1 MRIMRHISRIIIST
15 LTIMCAMS
23 CKSETKT
30 LLPNVSGKAGEVIIV
45 VGKDSWEG
53 NLGNEIGSLLARDCD
68 YLPQR
73 EPLYSLVNLSPAAFS
88 DMFKLHRNIVI
99 FNIDSTVT
107 KQGVVYRT
115 DVWAHP
121 QCVIQ
126 VNASCADSAIVVLN
140 KNGENITGAI
150 EQAERNR
157 VIANTLLYEEPK
169 LGNVVDKMIG
179 GKVHFPIGYRLMKAT
194 DDFIWI
200 ADEKQYSTQ
209 GVFVYKYPATDK
221 DPFSEENIISRRNA
235 FLKEYVPGMAE
246 NSYMTTSVFVKP
258 GIKFLKYHDLDF
270 VETRGLWEVYNDY
283 MGGPFVSHSFY
294 SKDGKYIIVLEA
306 WVYAPKYDK
315 RQYLRQTESLLY
327 SFEWDKDGNDA
338 NSEK

>member
-1 MRIMRHISRIIIST
+1 MRNIVKIIFGIIAT
-15 LTIMCAMS
+15 LSAVS
-23 CKSETKT
+23 CGNNTKP
-30 LLPNVSGKAGEVIIV
+30 LLPNVSGKAGEVIVV
-45 VGKDSWEG
+45 VGKDNWEG
-53 NLGNEIGSLLARDCD
+53 NLGNEIGSLLARDCE

-73 EPLYSLVNLSPAAFS
+73 EPLYSLVNLAPSAFS
-88 DMFKLHRNIVI
+88 DMFKLHRNILI
-99 FNIDSTVT
+99 FNIDSSVA
-107 KQGVVYRT
+107 KQGVIYRT
-115 DVWAHP
+115 DVWARP

-126 VNASCADSAIVVLN
+126 VNATCADSAIVVLR
-140 KNGENITGAI
+140 KNGENIAGAI

-169 LGNVVDKMIG
+169 LGEVVSKMIG
-179 GKVHFPIGYRLMKAT
+179 GRIHFPVGYNLKKVT

-209 GVFVYKYPATDK
+209 GVFVYKYPVTDK
-221 DPFSEENIISRRNA
+221 TPFTEEIIARRNA
-235 FLKEYVPGMAE
+235 FLKEYVPATAE
-246 NSYMTTSVFVKP
+246 GSYMTTSVFVKP
-258 GIKFLKYHDLDF
+258 GIKFLKYHNLDF

-294 SKDGKYIIVLEA
+294 SKDGKEIIVLEA

-327 SFEWDKDGNDA
+327 SFEWDKDGNDG
-338 NSEK
+338 K

>member
-1 MRIMRHISRIIIST
+1 MRNIVKIIFGIIAT
-15 LTIMCAMS
+15 LSAVS
-23 CKSETKT
+23 CGNNTKP
-30 LLPNVSGKAGEVIIV
+30 LLPNVSGKAGEVIVV
-45 VGKDSWEG
+45 VGKDNWEG
-53 NLGNEIGSLLARDCD
+53 NLGNEIGSLLARDCE

-73 EPLYSLVNLSPAAFS
+73 EPLYSLVNLAPSAFS
-88 DMFKLHRNIVI
+88 DMFKLHRNILI
-99 FNIDSTVT
+99 FNIASSVA
-107 KQGVVYRT
+107 KQGVIYRT
-115 DVWAHP
+115 DVWARP

-126 VNASCADSAIVVLN
+126 VNATCSDSAIVVLR
-140 KNGENITGAI
+140 KNGENIAGAI

-169 LGNVVDKMIG
+169 LGEVVSKMIG
-179 GKVHFPIGYRLMKAT
+179 GRIHFPVGYNLKKVT

-209 GVFVYKYPATDK
+209 GVFVYKYPVTDK
-221 DPFSEENIISRRNA
+221 TPFTEENIITRRNA
-235 FLKEYVPGMAE
+235 FLKEYVPATAE
-246 NSYMTTSVFVKP
+246 GSYMTTSVFVKP
-258 GIKFLKYHDLDF
+258 GIKFLKYHNLDF

-294 SKDGKYIIVLEA
+294 SKDGKEIIVLEA

-327 SFEWDKDGNDA
+327 SFEWDKDENDG
-338 NSEK
+338 K

>member
-1 MRIMRHISRIIIST
+1 MRHLSKIT
-15 LTIMCAMS
+15 ACALVLLSAIS
-23 CKSETKT
+23 CKTSTKT

-53 NLGNEIGSLLARDCD
+53 NLGNEIGSLLARDCE

-73 EPLYSLVNLSPAAFS
+73 EPLYSLVNLSPAAFT
-88 DMFKLHRNIVI
+88 DMFKLHRNILI

-126 VNASCADSAIVVLN
+126 VNAPCADSAIVVLQR
-140 KNGENITGAI
+140 NGENITGAI

-157 VIANTLLYEEPK
+157 VIANTLLYEESK
-169 LGNVVDKMIG
+169 LGDVVDKMIG
-179 GKVHFPIGYRLMKAT
+179 GKVHFPIGYTLKKAT

-209 GVFVYKYPATDK
+209 GVFIYKYPATDK
-221 DPFSEENIISRRNA
+221 DPFSEENIIAYRNA

-270 VETRGLWEVYNDY
+270 AETRGLWEVYNDY

-294 SKDGKYIIVLEA
+294 SKDGKEIIVLEA

-327 SFEWDKDGNDA
+327 SFEWDNSGNDA

>member
-1 MRIMRHISRIIIST
+1 MKHISRIIICALALLS
-15 LTIMCAMS
+15 AMS
-23 CKSETKT
+23 CKTNTKA

-45 VGKDSWEG
+45 VGKDYWEG

-73 EPLYSLVNLSPAAFS
+73 EPLYSLVNLSPGAFS

-126 VNASCADSAIVVLN
+126 VNASCPDSAIVVLN
-140 KNGENITGAI
+140 RNGENITGAI

-157 VIANTLLYEEPK
+157 VIANTLLYEESK
-169 LGNVVDKMIG
+169 LGDVVADMIG
-179 GKVHFPIGYRLMKAT
+179 GRVHFPIGYTLKKVT

-200 ADEKQYSTQ
+200 ADEKQYSIQ
-209 GVFVYKYPATDK
+209 GVFVYKYPATDRE
-221 DPFSEENIISRRNA
+221 PFSEENIIARRNA
-235 FLKEYVPGMAE
+235 FLKKYVPGMVE
-246 NSYMTTSVFVKP
+246 DSYMTTSMFVKP
-258 GIKFLKYHDLDF
+258 GIRFLKYHDLDF
-270 VETRGLWEVYNDY
+270 VETRGLWDTYNDY

-294 SKDGKYIIVLEA
+294 SKDGKDIIVLEA

-327 SFEWDKDGNDA
+327 SFEWDDNGNEA
-338 NSEK
+338 ESKK

>member
-1 MRIMRHISRIIIST
+1 MRSITKIIVCLTAMIS
-15 LTIMCAMS
+15 AMS
-23 CKSETKT
+23 CGNGTKP

-45 VGKDSWEG
+45 VGKDYWEG
-53 NLGNEIGSLLARDCD
+53 NLGNEIGGLLARDCE

-126 VNASCADSAIVVLN
+126 VNAPCADSAIVVLE

-157 VIANTLLYEEPK
+157 VIANTLLYEESK
-169 LGNVVDKMIG
+169 LGDVVDRMVG
-179 GKVHFPIGYRLMKAT
+179 GRLHFPIGYNLKKAT

-200 ADEKQYSTQ
+200 ADEKQYTNQ
-209 GVFVYKYPATDK
+209 GIFVYKYPVTNP
-221 DPFSEENIISRRNA
+221 DPFSEENIIAKRNE
-235 FLKEYVPGMAE
+235 FLKKYVPGSVDG
-246 NSYMTTSVFVKP
+246 SYMTTSAFVKP

-294 SKDGKYIIVLEA
+294 SKDGMEIIVLEA

-327 SFEWDKDGNDA
+327 SFEWDKDGKDA
-338 NSEK
+338 DSEK

>member
-1 MRIMRHISRIIIST
+1 MKKIIKTFICIAALIS
-15 LTIMCAMS
+15 AVS
-23 CKSETKT
+23 CMNNTKT

-45 VGKDSWEG
+45 VGKDNWEG
-53 NLGNEIGSLLARDCD
+53 NLGNEIGGLLARDCE

-73 EPLYSLVNLSPAAFS
+73 EPLYSLVNLSPGAFS

-99 FNIDSTVT
+99 FNIDSTVV

-126 VNASCADSAIVVLN
+126 VNASCADSAIVVLE

-157 VIANTLLYEEPK
+157 VIANTLLYEESK
-169 LGNVVDKMIG
+169 LGDVVAKMIG
-179 GKVHFPIGYRLMKAT
+179 GRVHFPVGYNLKKVT

-209 GVFVYKYPATDK
+209 GVFIYKYPATDE
-221 DPFSEENIISRRNA
+221 DPFSEENIIARRNV
-235 FLKEYVPGMAE
+235 FLKEYVPATAE

-258 GIKFLKYHDLDF
+258 GIKFLKYHNLDF

-294 SKDGKYIIVLEA
+294 SKDGKDIIVLEA

-327 SFEWDKDGNDA
+327 SFEWDEDGNDG
-338 NSEK
+338 K

>member
-1 MRIMRHISRIIIST
+1 MRNISRIVICVVALISA
-15 LTIMCAMS
+15 IS
-23 CKSETKT
+23 CRNNTKP
-30 LLPNVSGKAGEVIIV
+30 LLPNVSGKAGEVIV
-45 VGKDSWEG
+45 VIGKDNWEG
-53 NLGNEIGSLLARDCD
+53 NLGNEIGSLLARDCE

-73 EPLYSLVNLSPAAFS
+73 EPLYSLVNLSPAAFT

-126 VNASCADSAIVVLN
+126 VNASCADSAVVVLN
-140 KNGENITGAI
+140 RNGENITGAI

-157 VIANTLLYEEPK
+157 VIANTLLYEESK
-169 LGNVVDKMIG
+169 LADVVDKMIG
-179 GKVHFPIGYRLMKAT
+179 GKVHFPIGYTLKKVT

-200 ADEKQYSTQ
+200 ADEKQYTTQ
-209 GVFVYKYPATDK
+209 GIFIYKYPATDEQ
-221 DPFSEENIISRRNA
+221 PFSEENIISRRNA
-235 FLKEYVPGMAE
+235 FLKEYVPGMLD
-246 NSYMTTSVFVKP
+246 NTYMTTSVFVKP

-270 VETRGLWEVYNDY
+270 VETRGLWEVYNDF

-294 SKDGKYIIVLEA
+294 SKDGKDIIVLEA

-327 SFEWDKDGNDA
+327 SFEWD
-338 NSEK
+338 NSGDDDNSDK

>member
-1 MRIMRHISRIIIST
+1 MRALSKIFTYAI
-15 LTIMCAMS
+15 AMVS
-23 CKSETKT
+23 AVACGNNTKV

-45 VGKDSWEG
+45 VGKDNWEG
-53 NLGNEIGSLLARDCD
+53 NLGNEIGGLLARDCE

-73 EPLYSLVNLSPAAFS
+73 EPLYSLVNLSPSAFT
-88 DMFKLHRNIVI
+88 DMFKIHRNIVI
-99 FNIDSTVT
+99 FNIDSTAS

-115 DVWAHP
+115 DVWARP

-126 VNASCADSAIVVLN
+126 INATCADSAIAVLK
-140 KNGENITGAI
+140 KNGESITGAI

-157 VIANTLLYEEPK
+157 VIGNTLLYEESK
-169 LGNVVDKMIG
+169 LGDVVDEMIG
-179 GKVHFPIGYRLMKAT
+179 GRVHFPVGYNLKKVT

-200 ADEKQYSTQ
+200 ADEKQYTNQ
-209 GVFVYKYPATDK
+209 GVFVYKYPVMDEN
-221 DPFSEENIISRRNA
+221 PFSEENIIAKRNE
-235 FLKEYVPGMAE
+235 FLKKYVPGSME
-246 NSYMTTSVFVKP
+246 DSYMTTSMFVKP

-294 SKDGKYIIVLEA
+294 SKDGKEIIVLEA

-327 SFEWDKDGNDA
+327 SFEWDKEENKA
-338 NSEK
+338 N

>member
-1 MRIMRHISRIIIST
+1 MNMMKRIST
-15 LTIMCAMS
+15 ILICMLALVS
-23 CKSETKT
+23 AFSWRNKTKP
-30 LLPNVSGKAGEVIIV
+30 LLPNVSGKAGEVIV
-45 VGKDSWEG
+45 VIGKDNWEG

-73 EPLYSLVNLSPAAFS
+73 EPLYSLVNLSPAAFT

-126 VNASCADSAIVVLN
+126 VNASCADSAAVVLDR
-140 KNGENITGAI
+140 NGENITGAI

-157 VIANTLLYEEPK
+157 VIANTLLYEESK
-169 LGNVVDKMIG
+169 LADVVDNMIG
-179 GKVHFPIGYRLMKAT
+179 GKVHFPVGYTLKKAT

-200 ADEKQYSTQ
+200 ADEKQYTTQ
-209 GVFVYKYPATDK
+209 GIFIYKYPATDEE
-221 DPFSEENIISRRNA
+221 PFSEENIIAKRNE
-235 FLKEYVPGMAE
+235 FLKEYVPGMLD
-246 NSYMTTSVFVKP
+246 NTYMTTSVFVKP
-258 GIKFLKYHDLDF
+258 GIKFLKYHDMDF
-270 VETRGLWEVYNDY
+270 VETRGLWEVYNDF

-294 SKDGKYIIVLEA
+294 SKDGKDIIVLEA

-327 SFEWDKDGNDA
+327 SFEWDEDGNE
-338 NSEK
+338 SK

>member
-1 MRIMRHISRIIIST
+1 MRNIVKIIFGIIAT
-15 LTIMCAMS
+15 LSAVS
-23 CKSETKT
+23 CGNNTKP
-30 LLPNVSGKAGEVIIV
+30 LLPNVSGKAGEVIVV
-45 VGKDSWEG
+45 VGKDNWEG
-53 NLGNEIGSLLARDCD
+53 NLGNEIGSLLARDCE

-73 EPLYSLVNLSPAAFS
+73 EPLYSLVNLAPSAFS
-88 DMFKLHRNIVI
+88 DMFKLHRNILI
-99 FNIDSTVT
+99 FNIASSVA
-107 KQGVVYRT
+107 KQGVIYRT
-115 DVWAHP
+115 DVWARP

-126 VNASCADSAIVVLN
+126 VNATCADSAIVVLR
-140 KNGENITGAI
+140 KNGENIAGAI

-169 LGNVVDKMIG
+169 LGEVVSKMIG
-179 GKVHFPIGYRLMKAT
+179 GRIHFPVGYNLKKVT

-209 GVFVYKYPATDK
+209 GVFVYKYPVTDK
-221 DPFSEENIISRRNA
+221 TPFTEENIIARRNA
-235 FLKEYVPGMAE
+235 FLKEYVPATAE
-246 NSYMTTSVFVKP
+246 GSYMTTSVFVKP
-258 GIKFLKYHDLDF
+258 GIKFLKYHNLDF

-294 SKDGKYIIVLEA
+294 SKDGKEIIVLEA

-327 SFEWDKDGNDA
+327 SFEWDKDENDG
-338 NSEK
+338 K

>member
-1 MRIMRHISRIIIST
+1 MRNIVKIIFGIIAT
-15 LTIMCAMS
+15 LSAVS
-23 CKSETKT
+23 CGNNTKP
-30 LLPNVSGKAGEVIIV
+30 LLPNVSGKAGEVIVV
-45 VGKDSWEG
+45 VGKDNWEG
-53 NLGNEIGSLLARDCD
+53 NLGNEIGSLLARDCE

-73 EPLYSLVNLSPAAFS
+73 EPLYSLVNLAPSAFS
-88 DMFKLHRNIVI
+88 DMFKLHRNILI
-99 FNIDSTVT
+99 FNIDSSVA
-107 KQGVVYRT
+107 KQGVIYRT
-115 DVWAHP
+115 DVWARP

-126 VNASCADSAIVVLN
+126 VNATCADSAIVVLR
-140 KNGENITGAI
+140 KNGENIAGAI

-169 LGNVVDKMIG
+169 LGEVVSKMIG
-179 GKVHFPIGYRLMKAT
+179 GRIHFPVGYNLKKVT

-209 GVFVYKYPATDK
+209 GVFVYKYPVTDK
-221 DPFSEENIISRRNA
+221 TPFTEENIITRRNA
-235 FLKEYVPGMAE
+235 FLKEYVPATAE
-246 NSYMTTSVFVKP
+246 GSYMTTSVFVKP
-258 GIKFLKYHDLDF
+258 CIKFLKYHNLDF

-294 SKDGKYIIVLEA
+294 SKDGKEIIVLEA

-327 SFEWDKDGNDA
+327 SFEWDKDENDG
-338 NSEK
+338 K

>member
-1 MRIMRHISRIIIST
+1 MRNIVKIIFGIIAT
-15 LTIMCAMS
+15 LSAVS
-23 CKSETKT
+23 CGNNTKP
-30 LLPNVSGKAGEVIIV
+30 LLPNVSGKAGEVIVV
-45 VGKDSWEG
+45 VGKDNWEG
-53 NLGNEIGSLLARDCD
+53 NLGNEIGSLLARDCE

-73 EPLYSLVNLSPAAFS
+73 EPLYSLVNLAPSAFS
-88 DMFKLHRNIVI
+88 DMFKLHRNILI
-99 FNIDSTVT
+99 FNIASSVA
-107 KQGVVYRT
+107 KQGVIYRT
-115 DVWAHP
+115 DVWARP

-126 VNASCADSAIVVLN
+126 VNATCSDSAIVVLR
-140 KNGENITGAI
+140 KNGENIAGAI

-169 LGNVVDKMIG
+169 LGEVVSKMISG
-179 GKVHFPIGYRLMKAT
+179 RIHFPVGYNLKKVT

-209 GVFVYKYPATDK
+209 GVFVYKYPVTDK
-221 DPFSEENIISRRNA
+221 TPFTEENIIARRNA
-235 FLKEYVPGMAE
+235 FLKEYVPATAE
-246 NSYMTTSVFVKP
+246 GSYMTTSVFVKP
-258 GIKFLKYHDLDF
+258 GIKFLKYHNLDF

-294 SKDGKYIIVLEA
+294 SKDGKEIIVLEA

-327 SFEWDKDGNDA
+327 SFEWDKDGNDG
-338 NSEK
+338 K